1 MKPFQSLIDL
11 HITRPSGGR
20 WKFRI
25 SLKASIPDADDEI
38 TIRSPL
44 NRTATVQ
51 FKLTNRVKK
60 WADFKAKFTP
70 ESDSEFNV
78 EPKFG
83 RLQPHGKDGTT
94 FSLSYTPI
102 EYGKEK

>member
-1 MKPFQSLIDL
+1 MMDL

-20 WKFRI
+20 WKFKI
-25 SLKASIPDADDEI
+25 SLKATIPVEDDNI

-44 NRTATVQ
+44 NRTATIQ

-60 WADFKAKFTP
+60 WAEFKAKFTP

-78 EPKFG
+78 EPKV
-83 RLQPHGKDGTT
+83 GK
-94 FSLSYTPI
+94 L
-102 EYGKEK
+102 